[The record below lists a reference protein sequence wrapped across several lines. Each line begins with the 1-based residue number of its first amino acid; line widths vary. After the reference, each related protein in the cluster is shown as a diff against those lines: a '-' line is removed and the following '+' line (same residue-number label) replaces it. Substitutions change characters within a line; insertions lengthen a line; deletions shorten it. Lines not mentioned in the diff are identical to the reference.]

1 MGGGSLM
8 LRTALI
14 ATTVAAAFVAVGSA
28 QSRNRDAA
36 RTGTLSCNDG
46 NGYDDRATHCE
57 VREDTVGGANP
68 LDINA
73 GRNGGIRVRGWDRG
87 DVLVRSKIQTSA
99 ATDADARRIASA
111 VRIETAG
118 GSVHPE
124 GPDTANREESWNVS
138 FEINVPRNA

>member
-1 MGGGSLM
+1 MGGGSPM

-57 VREDTVGGANP
+57 VREDTIGGANP
-68 LDINA
+68 LDIDA
-73 GRNGGIRVRGWDRG
+73 GPNGGIRIRGWDRG
-87 DVLVRSKIQTSA
+87 DVLVRSKIQASA
-99 ATDADARRIASA
+99 ATDADARRLVAA
-111 VRIETAG
+111 VRIVTAG
-118 GSVHPE
+118 GGIHPE
-124 GPDTANREESWNVS
+124 GPETSGRDENWNVS
-138 FEINVPRNA
+138 FDI